1 MKISNQLWRT
11 INPTY
16 EKIIQHPFIT
26 ELAQGTLK
34 KSRFLFFLSQDT
46 YYLTHF
52 SRACALLAGRSSS
65 KTLEVFLNFAK
76 DSVQAERDLHAH
88 FLPASTHFDE
98 IIPSPA
104 CLSYSQYIIAKASA
118 SNLEEA
124 TASILPCFWIYQKIG
139 CHLASHTSPHNRY
152 IRWIDTYA
160 HPNMMALTKQTIHL
174 LEDLAEHSSPKTRTL
189 MNTSAHY
196 SALFE
201 WHFYNDA
208 YNKLTFEKSISKQL
222 LKNKT
227 H

>member
-1 MKISNQLWRT
+1 MKISTQLWRT

-34 KSRFLFFLSQDT
+34 KSRFLFYLSQDA

-52 SRACALLAGRSSS
+52 SRACALMAGRSSS
-65 KTLEVFLNFAK
+65 KTMDVFLNFAK
-76 DSVQAERDLHAH
+76 DAVQTERDLHAH
-88 FLPASTHFDE
+88 FLPSHTDFDQ
-98 IIPSPA
+98 ITPSPA
-104 CLSYSQYIIAKASA
+104 CLSYSQYIIAQASA
-118 SNLEEA
+118 STLEEA
-124 TASILPCFWIYQKIG
+124 TASLIPCFWIYQKIG
-139 CHLASHTSPHNRY
+139 HHIATRTASNNRY
-152 IRWIDTYA
+152 SRWIDTYSN
-160 HPNMMALTKQTIHL
+160 PNMSALTTQAVEL
-174 LEDLAEHSSPKTRTL
+174 LEHLASHSHPKTRKL
-189 MNTSAHY
+189 MNTAAHH

-208 YNKLTFEKSISKQL
+208 YHRLTFEKSISKRF